1 MVTGIGI
8 VSAETLT
15 GTIGGSNFTQ
25 TTITQ
30 VSATTTTA
38 YKVNGLYVNTFE
50 NTGNLK
56 SIVMWSKNSG
66 TAFSTDVGAPS
77 GSSTPVTIR
86 ISNQTLSSVTHT
98 HTKTDGRIVGNGTFG
113 YQKVFTTATPPVEV
127 PSSGYMWLAIDT
139 WDLSTDTGTQWLYFD
154 YDAAAIYNATY
165 GIYGGT
171 SVSIPDG
178 FATFSVSQ
186 GTTTLAGDAAG
197 NTQMNLKDNAISA
210 SYTVSKPAG
219 VGIMGS
225 IGKSVGGQNFTSQ
238 ALVYDATGAIVTSE
252 STLTPNTFNFSVTSA
267 QVILGIK
274 DSSGNK
280 YNTSLLFSPA
290 GVTPT
295 PTPTTTPSPNNPI
308 PAGYIRSMFQ
318 AVDGVT
324 SGQIHN
330 ATINIKDETA
340 GTWFNGSYL
349 GMGSYYGTWYIDT
362 LPGHTL
368 SGYGS
373 ADGYTSTS
381 LLNVPADGNKMY
393 ELIMQPGSVA
403 PAPTGKVKLFVLVND
418 FDNGAAVSGAKVT
431 VSMFQESTV
440 IGYTNTAGTATF
452 DVKNVT
458 GYTATAEKNGYYAV
472 TRSGTTTAS
481 GPDTIRIELRKPTV
495 TPVVT
500 RTPVAGEVT
509 ARPTLDMRTSS
520 EKDND
525 IMDLIRNNGESL
537 VSLAILMTMIFLV
550 GGIGGRK

>member
-1 MVTGIGI
+1 MLSGIGI
-8 VSAETLT
+8 VSAETVT
-15 GTIGGSNFTQ
+15 GELGASGYNSTTWENGPLQYYGWPGSHTPQPFQYITYPNFEL
-25 TTITQ
+25 
-30 VSATTTTA
+30 S
-38 YKVNGLYVNTFE
+38 G
-50 NTGNLK
+50 
-56 SIVMWSKNSG
+56 G
-66 TAFSTDVGAPS
+66 TAAIIRWETSNYGNWFDTYDAGAPA
-77 GSSTPVTIR
+77 GASTPVIVR
-86 ISNQTLSSVTHT
+86 ISNSTFL
-98 HTKTDGRIVGNGTFG
+98 KTDGRVVATGSVG
-113 YQKVFTTATPPVEV
+113 YQRYYNSAVPPVEQFG
-127 PSSGYMWLAIDT
+127 GYKYLQTNLD
-139 WDLSTDTGTQWLYFD
+139 WDIGNETGTQYLLMEYNHAALYNTTIRMYGSTGPPTGFTEFG
-154 YDAAAIYNATY
+154 YGLGSSGLYLQNKLTDAYATY
-165 GIYGGT
+165 SATKPSGIGISGT
-171 SVSIPDG
+171 VTKEYLGTPYNSRIFITNSTGYVITSEAVANSNQ
-178 FATFSVSQ
+178 FNF
-186 GTTTLAGDAAG
+186 TTTADQIYICMYSSSLQWH
-197 NTQMNLKDNAISA
+197 N
-210 SYTVSKPAG
+210 
-219 VGIMGS
+219 
-225 IGKSVGGQNFTSQ
+225 
-238 ALVYDATGAIVTSE
+238 
-252 STLTPNTFNFSVTSA
+252 STLLFAP
-267 QVILGIK
+267 G
-274 DSSGNK
+274 SG
-280 YNTSLLFSPA
+280 F
-290 GVTPT
+290 PT
-295 PTPTTTPSPNNPI
+295 PTPTVTQTPSPYSTI

-418 FDNGAAVSGAKVT
+418 FDSGAAVSNAKVT

-458 GYTATAEKNGYYAV
+458 GFTATAEKNGYYAV

-509 ARPTLDMRTSS
+509 ARPTLDMRTAS